1 MPRRAAGAA
10 ARSPAPAPR
19 PAAGGSG
26 GPGGGGPRGGGQGGN
41 GNGQWS
47 GSGRGAGGAGGGRRQ
62 QGQTVYVLN
71 PAAADKKAQ
80 LRPVQI
86 RTGITDGHYTQV
98 LAVIS
103 GTLNP
108 GDTVVTG
115 LATVKVDASAA
126 GANRGGPGGPG
137 RGLGRF

>member
-1 MPRRAAGAA
+1 
-10 ARSPAPAPR
+10 
-19 PAAGGSG
+19 
-26 GPGGGGPRGGGQGGN
+26 
-41 GNGQWS
+41 
-47 GSGRGAGGAGGGRRQ
+47 
-62 QGQTVYVLN
+62 
-71 PAAADKKAQ
+71 

-108 GDTVVTG
+108 GDPVVTG
-115 LATVKVDASAA
+115 LATVKVEPSAA
-126 GANRGGPGGPG
+126 GASRGPGGPG